1 MHDENVLS
9 NDLKHVMDQTIDLWP
24 ELRNQRLFVT
34 GGTSFWGCWL
44 LESFIWANDNLDLHA
59 EAVVL
64 TRNIDA
70 FVRKAPHLASHPTI
84 RLHHGDVC
92 SFQFPPGKFSHIIH
106 AAAETNA
113 KLHSKGPLM
122 ALDTIVEGTRR
133 VLTFAGLCKAS
144 KLLFASSGAV
154 YGKQP
159 SDLTYIPEDY
169 LGAPNT
175 MDPHSAYGEA
185 KRLAENLCVVFGNER
200 GIETKIAR
208 GFAFVGPYLPLDAQF
223 AMGHFILSGLRG
235 YPISIKGDGT
245 PYRSYLYAADLAI
258 WLWTILFRGQ
268 AGDAYNVGSE
278 QEITIVELANMVSG
292 LFQPRVPVKIVK
304 TAPSDTHPQRYV
316 PSTQKAFRE
325 LKLRQ
330 MISLEDAIKRT
341 IRWQKRRQLNLG
353 QKYL

>member
-1 MHDENVLS
+1 MHDENLLS

-34 GGTSFWGCWL
+34 GGTGFWGCWL
-44 LESFIWANDNLDLHA
+44 LESLTWANDNLGLHV

-64 TRNIDA
+64 TRNVGA
-70 FVRKAPHLASHPTI
+70 FARKAPHLASHPAI
-84 RLHHGDVC
+84 RLHHGDVR
-92 SFQFPPGKFSHIIH
+92 SFQFPPGNFSHIIH
-106 AAAETNA
+106 AAAETSA
-113 KLHSKGPLM
+113 KLNREDPLM
-122 ALDTIVEGTRR
+122 VLDTIVEGTKH
-133 VLTFAGLCKAS
+133 VLTFSGLCRAS
-144 KLLFASSGAV
+144 KFLFASSGAV

-159 SDLTYIPEDY
+159 SDLAHIPEDY
-169 LGAPNT
+169 LGASNT
-175 MDPHSAYGEA
+175 MDLHSAYGEA
-185 KRLAENLCVVFGNER
+185 KRLAENLCVVFGNKH

-208 GFAFVGPYLPLDAQF
+208 GFAFIGPYVPLHTHF
-223 AMGHFILSGLRG
+223 AVGNFIFSGLRG
-235 YPISIKGDGT
+235 DPISIKGDGT
-245 PYRSYLYAADLAI
+245 PYRSYLHAADLAI

-292 LFQPRVPVKIVK
+292 LFQPRVPVKIAK
-304 TAPSDTHPQRYV
+304 TEPSDTHCQRYI